1 MDWCGDFYHA
11 YYRFDE
17 AGARRDEHLL
27 SPEFLGMVDHAFFR
41 CPFASIED
49 LTAASSGNG
58 VSEKDINGFFELMDK
73 DHRQGKARDDLRTG
87 KYTT

>member
-1 MDWCGDFYHA
+1 V
-11 YYRFDE
+11 
-17 AGARRDEHLL
+17 RRDEHLL

-58 VSEKDINGFFELMDK
+58 VSEKDINGFYELMAK
-73 DHRQGKARDDLRTG
+73 DHRQGRARDDLRKG

>member
-1 MDWCGDFYHA
+1 M
-11 YYRFDE
+11 RQV
-17 AGARRDEHLL
+17 EHLL

-58 VSEKDINGFFELMDK
+58 VSEKDINAFFDLMDK
-73 DHRQGKARDDLRTG
+73 DHRHGKARDDLRTG

>member
-1 MDWCGDFYHA
+1 LDWRGDFYHE
-11 YYRFDE
+11 YYIFYE
-17 AGARRDEHLL
+17 SGVRRDEHLL

-58 VSEKDINGFFELMDK
+58 VSEKDINAFFELMDK
-73 DHRQGKARDDLRTG
+73 DHRQGKARDDLRKG

>member
-1 MDWCGDFYHA
+1 LDWFGDFYHA
-11 YYRFDE
+11 YYRFNED
-17 AGARRDEHLL
+17 GVRRDEHLL

-49 LTAASSGNG
+49 LTAASSGHG
-58 VSEKDINGFFELMDK
+58 VSEKDINGFYELMDK
-73 DHRQGKARDDLRTG
+73 DHRQGRARDDLRKG

>member
-1 MDWCGDFYHA
+1 LDRCGDFYHA
-11 YYRFDE
+11 YYRFNK
-17 AGARRDEHLL
+17 AGGRRDEHLL

-58 VSEKDINGFFELMDK
+58 VSEKDINAFFELMDK
-73 DHRQGKARDDLRTG
+73 DHRQGKARDDLRKG

>member
-1 MDWCGDFYHA
+1 M
-11 YYRFDE
+11 
-17 AGARRDEHLL
+17 RRDEHLL

-49 LTAASSGNG
+49 LTAASSGNHG
-58 VSEKDINGFFELMDK
+58 VSEKEINGFYELMDK
-73 DHRQGKARDDLRTG
+73 DHRQGKARDDLRKG

>member
-1 MDWCGDFYHA
+1 MC
-11 YYRFDE
+11 RFGEDGE
-17 AGARRDEHLL
+17 KRDELLL
-27 SPEFLGMVDHAFFR
+27 SPKFLGMVDHAFFR

-58 VSEKDINGFFELMDK
+58 VSEKEINGFYELMDK
-73 DHRQGKARDDLRTG
+73 DHRQGKARDDLRKG

>member
-1 MDWCGDFYHA
+1 LDWFGDFYHA
-11 YYRFDE
+11 YYRFNE
-17 AGARRDEHLL
+17 EGERRDEHLL

-58 VSEKDINGFFELMDK
+58 VSEKEINGFYELMDK
-73 DHRQGKARDDLRTG
+73 DHRQGKARDDLRKG